1 MGAVVLITGASS
13 GIGAATAVAFAR
25 HGAKLELGARRVD
38 RLEEVA
44 ERCRKAGS
52 PTVNFRRLDVGEP
65 GDARAFVAGALRTHE
80 RLDVLVNNTGT
91 GWVGPLHP
99 MPEEKIAQLIAPNLE
114 GFIATTQP

>member
-65 GDARAFVAGALRTHE
+65 GDARAFVAGALPTHE
-80 RLDVLVNNTGT
+80 RPDGLVNNAATAWMGRL
-91 GWVGPLHP
+91 PQI
-99 MPEEKIAQLIAPNLE
+99 PEGKTDDA
-114 GFIATTQP
+114 IATT